1 MPRIY
6 DPISDVCDAEERAML
21 SLRREL
27 MKLPPALFAAAVSV
41 ASAPA
46 LGAPAPIPA
55 GARVE
60 ARCKGSPLFYP
71 GKVLRA
77 NAVHPR
83 PSPSSPSS
91 SSSPPSS
98 SSIAAT
104 AELTEAVCTYAVEFD
119 DGDVDRRVPRAH
131 IHNLYPAPRVR
142 AAAPPT
148 ATAVGGGTKRAAS
161 QQSPG
166 AVLASEASSVSS
178 PLGPAAAAPAPA
190 AAPSPT
196 AEDRSSPSLPPPPL
210 HGRADLTELSAATV
224 SDLRDILREHREGP
238 QCFCVCRTPTPWRER
253 RLLAKC
259 HGKGD
264 VRGAAKQ
271 PCSGRVH
278 PECFGIAS
286 YAPGSSSAAAAGD
299 SGAAAGDSGGSAA
312 QGGGMMLGGQPVDE
326 FCCDLCSYLSEGK
339 VLDVIVAVEDA
350 GHSKGNTKGLSAT
363 CSFCSGTKGSY
374 QAWVGPFLD
383 PTNGTALGW
392 AHIEC
397 ALAAA
402 GAGCEAATGR
412 WFNVAEALRAAC
424 DASCAIEGCARRPQG
439 LGPGKGASVPC
450 AFDGNGGGCPN
461 RMHLPCC
468 TQVGDKSYCPAHA
481 HASAGSGAKRQKV
494 TDSNS

>member
-6 DPISDVCDAEERAML
+6 DPLSDVCDAEERAML
-21 SLRREL
+21 SLRRDL

-46 LGAPAPIPA
+46 LGAPAPIPT

-91 SSSPPSS
+91 SSPPPSS
-98 SSIAAT
+98 STAAAT
-104 AELTEAVCTYAVEFD
+104 AELTEAACSYAVEFD

-148 ATAVGGGTKRAAS
+148 ATAAGGGTKRAAS
-161 QQSPG
+161 QQSP
-166 AVLASEASSVSS
+166 EALSVSS
-178 PLGPAAAAPAPA
+178 PLGPAAAAAPPSSGA
-190 AAPSPT
+190 DAAPSPT
-196 AEDRSSPSLPPPPL
+196 AEARSSPSPPAPL
-210 HGRADLTELSAATV
+210 HGRADLTELDAATV

-259 HGKGD
+259 HGKGG

-286 YAPGSSSAAAAGD
+286 YAPGSSSGAAAAAGD
-299 SGAAAGDSGGSAA
+299 SGAAAAGDSGGSAA
-312 QGGGMMLGGQPVDE
+312 QGGGGVTLGGQPVE
-326 FCCDLCSYLSEGK
+326 TFCCDLCSYLSEGK
-339 VLDVIVAVEDA
+339 VLDVIVAVEA
-350 GHSKGNTKGLSAT
+350 EPSKGNTKGLS
-363 CSFCSGTKGSY
+363 CPFCSGTKGSY

-424 DASCAIEGCARRPQG
+424 EASCAMEGCARRPQG

-450 AFDGNGGGCPN
+450 AFDGDGGICPN

-468 TQVGDKSYCPAHA
+468 TRVGDKAYCPAHA

-494 TDSNS
+494 ITDSNS